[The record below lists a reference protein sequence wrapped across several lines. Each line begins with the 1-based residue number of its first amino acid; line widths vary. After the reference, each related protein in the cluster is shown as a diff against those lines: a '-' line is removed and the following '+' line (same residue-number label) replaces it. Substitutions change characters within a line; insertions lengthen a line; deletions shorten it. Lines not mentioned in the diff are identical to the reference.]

1 MEERKLRRETQRVVH
16 KILRLVE
23 SYETIG
29 QPEFATILDRV
40 IEQVH
45 RNTGLSVE
53 VIGQKTPAVL
63 QALPQEYGQLP
74 EEARSWEA
82 MITYLYLKYL
92 RELGVLKD

>member
-1 MEERKLRRETQRVVH
+1 MEERKRRRETQRVVH

-29 QPEFATILDRV
+29 KPEFETILDHV
-40 IEQVH
+40 IGQVH

-53 VIGQKTPAVL
+53 VIGQKTPTVL

-82 MITYLYLKYL
+82 LITYLYLKYL

>member
-1 MEERKLRRETQRVVH
+1 MEERKIRRETQRVVQ
-16 KILRLVE
+16 KILKLVK
-23 SYETIG
+23 SYDTIG
-29 QPEFATILDRV
+29 KTEFETILDQV

-45 RNTGLSVE
+45 HNTGLSLE
-53 VIGQKTPAVL
+53 VIGQKTPTVV

-82 MITYLYLKYL
+82 MITYLYIKYL

>member
-1 MEERKLRRETQRVVH
+1 MEERKLRRETQRAVR
-16 KILRLVE
+16 KILKLVQ
-23 SYETIG
+23 SYDTIG
-29 QPEFATILDRV
+29 KTEFEIILDHV

-45 RNTGLSVE
+45 RNTGLGLE
-53 VIGQKTPAVL
+53 VIGQKTPMVV

-92 RELGVLKD
+92 RELGVLMD

>member
-1 MEERKLRRETQRVVH
+1 MEERKIRRETQRVVH

-23 SYETIG
+23 SYDTIG
-29 QPEFATILDRV
+29 KTEFETILDQV

-45 RNTGLSVE
+45 RNTGLSIE
-53 VIGQKTPAVL
+53 VIGQKTPTVV

-92 RELGVLKD
+92 RELGVLKV

>member
-16 KILRLVE
+16 KILRLAE

-29 QPEFATILDRV
+29 KPEFETILDHV

-53 VIGQKTPAVL
+53 VIGQKTPAVV